1 MNRLLEDGGVSQG
14 GYEGLLGQGR
24 GKSLEESFGEI
35 SIDGRVTGGRVEIS
49 RDKVKLEQSLGSD
62 NPLLGDK
69 KTYHQMVSDC
79 SGMDDGPKS
88 GKKKKTED
96 LSGFDVDDSGIER
109 LSNLDV
115 VDCGEKDSLDNQK
128 SVDISD
134 LIGVLEKPNSLT
146 KTTLQID
153 VEKIQETQSVPLKNP
168 QINSKPDNSK
178 FHPSIVILENEPIC
192 LPPKF
197 PEWKFIDAPGNF
209 PIAQPPE
216 NYQEQTL
223 ALNDKNLDFIGATQ
237 IEECELNGYGRL
249 QQKDTGQ
256 TIYTGYWQNG
266 LKHGKPHSSPLRKT
280 LGLGVGLINRTTK
293 YNGDWQQ
300 GLQNGWGSIL
310 KLRPDNGDINC
321 KIFLEQAFANFL
333 EWNFALEFADPSG
346 NCKIR

>member
-35 SIDGRVTGGRVEIS
+35 SIDSRVTGGRVEIS

-115 VDCGEKDSLDNQK
+115 VDCGEKDSLDNQQ

-153 VEKIQETQSVPLKNP
+153 VEKIQETQSLQLKNP
-168 QINSKPDNSK
+168 QPKSESDEETQFISPSGVKPNNSNSK
-178 FHPSIVILENEPIC
+178 FHPSIMILENEPIC
-192 LPPKF
+192 LEPKF
-197 PEWKFIDAPGNF
+197 PEWTHIDSPANF
-209 PIAQPPE
+209 PIAQPPIP
-216 NYQEQTL
+216 YQEQTL
-223 ALNDKNLDFIGATQ
+223 MLNDTNLDFIGESQ
-237 IEECELNGYGRL
+237 IEEAQLNGFGSLR
-249 QQKDTGQ
+249 QKDSGQ
-256 TIYTGYWQNG
+256 DLYTGYWVNG
-266 LKHGKPHSSPLRKT
+266 LKHGKNFYSL
-280 LGLGVGLINRTTK
+280 N
-293 YNGDWQQ
+293 
-300 GLQNGWGSIL
+300 
-310 KLRPDNGDINC
+310 LRPWCRPNQQNH
-321 KIFLEQAFANFL
+321 KIQRRLAFRATERLGQHSQA
-333 EWNFALEFADPSG
+333 
-346 NCKIR
+346 